1 LSDETEET
9 DETGSIHHLA
19 PASELLAATSDEIY
33 APARLPED
41 GFVHCSGSP
50 AQTLLVADDYFAGLR
65 EPLIV
70 LVIEPSL
77 LGAPLR
83 YEAPAPLAGGGRA
96 HLDGAV
102 AFPHV
107 YGPIERRAIRAA
119 GVLERR
125 RDRFTWPARLE
136 PLAAVLA
143 RLRDHSSETPKRS

>member
-1 LSDETEET
+1 MSQSEP
-9 DETGSIHHLA
+9 IHHLA
-19 PASELLAATSDEIY
+19 PASELLAGTRGDFY

-50 AQTLLVADDYFAGLR
+50 AQTLAVADDYFASLR
-65 EPLIV
+65 EPLVV
-70 LVIEPSL
+70 LVIAPDL

-96 HLDGAV
+96 HLAGGAR
-102 AFPHV
+102 FPHV
-107 YGPIERRAIRAA
+107 YGPIERRAIVAA

-125 RDRFTWPARLE
+125 DARYAWPARLE

-143 RLRDHSSETPKRS
+143 RLRDPRLRDHSSGTPKRS